1 MNRKVPPSL
10 VAIVGGSASGK
21 TWLADQL
28 QSLLGDK
35 AARLSLDDFYR
46 DRSHLSPARRAKI
59 NFDHPRTI
67 DWPRVEETL
76 TAFLAGQ
83 PVFVPNYDFA
93 THSRKPASQILSPK
107 PVLLVDGLWLL
118 HRPALRK
125 LFTLSIFIDC
135 PAGTRLNRRLA
146 RDVRSRGR
154 SSESVQRQFAETV
167 EPMHQLHVAP
177 QLRWADVCLST
188 PIKKTDLRR
197 LAEELTQ
204 NL

>member
-1 MNRKVPPSL
+1 MNSKGPPLL
-10 VAIVGGSASGK
+10 VAIVGGSAAGK

-59 NFDHPRTI
+59 NFDHPRAI
-67 DWPRVEETL
+67 DWPRVEQTL
-76 TAFLAGQ
+76 KAFLAGQ
-83 PVFVPNYDFA
+83 PAFVPAYDFA
-93 THSRKPASQILSPK
+93 SHSRKTDPQILSPK

-125 LFTLSIFIDC
+125 LFALSIFIDC
-135 PAGTRLNRRLA
+135 SANARLSRRLT
-146 RDVRSRGR
+146 RDMRSRGR
-154 SSESVQRQFAETV
+154 SSESVRQQFLETV

-177 QLRWADVCLST
+177 QLRWADICLST
-188 PIKKTDLRR
+188 PVKKADLHRI
-197 LAEELTQ
+197 AEELTQ